1 MTSRNGKY
9 IEVEPGVEL
18 FVQDSGSGEPIV
30 FIPGFTFTTEVF
42 SKQLEHFSKTNRT
55 IILDPRS
62 HGRSSMSLHG
72 NDYVT
77 HGADLAKVLEA
88 LNVKNATL
96 VGWSFGALTIWEYVK
111 QFGTEN
117 VKSLV
122 FVDMSPKSL
131 SIHEG
136 DWVEGSLNDIG
147 AAYNA
152 YLRNPQGQREFIT
165 GYTTGVM
172 VQRELKEEELT
183 WIVEQSM
190 KTPYY
195 IAANLF
201 ASGMF
206 SDYREEAKQSSEAVP
221 TLAIVAEHWAETA
234 TAYLQ
239 KLTPK
244 TDVKVLGG
252 HLMFWEHSEKFN
264 AIVEEFLKEKVSK
277 L

>member
-1 MTSRNGKY
+1 MTALHGKY

-18 FVQDSGSGEPIV
+18 FVEDAGSGEPIV

-55 IILDPRS
+55 IVLDPRS
-62 HGRSSMSLHG
+62 HGRSSMSIHG
-72 NDYVT
+72 NDYTT
-77 HGADLAKVLEA
+77 HGTDLARVLEA
-88 LNVKNATL
+88 LDVKNATL
-96 VGWSFGALTIWEYVK
+96 VGWSFGALTLWEYVK
-111 QFGTEN
+111 QFGTDN
-117 VKSLV
+117 VKSLI
-122 FVDMSPKSL
+122 FVDMPPKSL
-131 SIHEG
+131 SIHKD
-136 DWVEGSLNDIG
+136 DWVEGPLDSIAG
-147 AAYNA
+147 AYNG

-172 VQRELKEEELT
+172 VQRELKGEELT

-206 SDYREEAKQSSEAVP
+206 SDYREEAKQSSKAVP
-221 TLAIVAEHWAETA
+221 TLAIVAEHWADTA

-239 KLTPK
+239 KLTPN
-244 TDVKVLGG
+244 TDIKVLGG
-252 HLMFWEHSEKFN
+252 HMMFWEHSQKFN
-264 AIVEEFLKEKVSK
+264 TLVEEFLTEKVRK
-277 L
+277 